1 VAARQSM
8 TDRAESMIGRLGFNT
23 ACLPNRPLREITDLG
38 AGLGLAGIEL
48 LSFADYRHSQGDLA
62 GLYFDR
68 LTWEQKQHLAELTAP
83 FEHLSAHAPFW
94 DIAPFSPNPGIR
106 EESRRQLLLATKAL
120 ADLGGSTIT
129 THVVPKTGYEL
140 HEYRPEIL
148 DFYRELGD
156 VACDCGVTVTM
167 ETGWPLVHVRGFA
180 DLVYDIDH
188 PAVGANVDV
197 GHLRGAMSAEE
208 KASAE
213 APAIYNDLLAA
224 HVASLGQKVY
234 HMHLHD
240 IRREDFRDHR
250 GAGRGFIDYP
260 RLMRQVLELDYQGL
274 LVFELE
280 EPDDEAALA
289 ESRQFVTDSLRQAA
303 ADQ

>member
-1 VAARQSM
+1 M
-8 TDRAESMIGRLGFNT
+8 TERAEAMIGRLGFNT
-23 ACLPNRPLREITDLG
+23 ACLPNRTLEETIKLG
-38 AGLGLAGIEL
+38 GSLGFTGVEL

-68 LTWEQKQHLAELTAP
+68 LTEEQKQGLAEHIAP
-83 FEHLSAHAPFW
+83 FENVSAHAPFW

-106 EESRRQLLLATKAL
+106 EESRRQLKLATQSL
-120 ADLGGSTIT
+120 AQLGGSTIT
-129 THVVPKTGYEL
+129 THVIPKTGYEL
-140 HEYRPEIL
+140 DEYRQEIV

-156 VACDCGVTVTM
+156 VAGEAGVTVTM
-167 ETGWPLVHVRGFA
+167 ETGWPTVEVEAFA
-180 DLVYDIDH
+180 EIVYDVDH

-213 APAIYNDLLAA
+213 APAMYNDILAA
-224 HVASLGQKVY
+224 HVQSLGEKVY

-240 IRREDFRDHR
+240 IRQEDFRDHHSV
-250 GAGRGFIDYP
+250 GSGFLDYP
-260 RLMRQVLELDYQGL
+260 RLMRQMLELGYEGL

-280 EPDDEAALA
+280 EPDDAAALA
-289 ESRQFVTDSLRQAA
+289 ESREVTIAAIRQAA
-303 ADQ
+303 GDVQ